1 MIKVTCILLIQ
12 MVAVGCSENKLPNER
27 SENKKED
34 TMSSV
39 TKTTLI
45 DLSKTDNR
53 EYRRVNIEIIDCKE
67 ELTLP
72 LNSSDTSQIGYIE
85 EEYVDGTL
93 GPTAMVV
100 DDVEVFLV
108 DKHFAK
114 IRKIDLNTGLM
125 ETGKHNFK
133 ISQPWLQDITVF
145 KGLIAV
151 TSDLG
156 VVYFFS
162 KDLKYLYEREIKR
175 DNLFFLG
182 NNPDSL
188 KVYLNNSGVIV
199 ALDKEGNILNEKKE
213 RLNIWKKEIHLFSY
227 NELVSFDSSDSK
239 NKILETIPLIK
250 EYNAKNYSLTEN
262 GLHYFDLLEDSI
274 IRFYSCKW

>member
-1 MIKVTCILLIQ
+1 